1 MPRIRALI
9 RRRRHTLVLAIVV
22 VLLGVGITATTAA
35 VGAQRQAQVADEL
48 CTADSLAAHWHAG
61 SLFLDARSAR
71 TGKTILTHRGDEPTQ
86 TGSTMKVVTAAA
98 AVSALGPDHRFTTSV
113 VDGGEPGTVVL
124 VGGGDPTLS
133 RLPSGQDSVY
143 PHAPHLDDLAEQVL
157 AARGGQP
164 VTAVQVDTHLF
175 DGPAWHPSWPES
187 ARTSGSVSNITALMV
202 DGDRDDPTESYSM
215 RSDGAVARAATAFA
229 ALHGPDVRVDTTSVA
244 VASGAKVLGSVRSAT
259 VSELVGMLLTDSD
272 DTLAEVLARHV
283 AIAEGAGRS
292 FDAVQAGST
301 KALVRYGVP
310 TAAVRLVDGSGLSP
324 DNRVPASAL
333 TTLMRTVAAKQDGLA
348 PVDAGLAVA
357 GRTGTLGEHGR
368 FTGAA
373 ADARGHV
380 RGKTG
385 TLDDMYGLTGVTDEV
400 AGDRVVFTV
409 FAEGTSDPDA
419 RQEIDAL
426 AAALWR
432 CGGHASAAR
441 G

>member
-1 MPRIRALI
+1 MFA
-9 RRRRHTLVLAIVV
+9 V
-22 VLLGVGITATTAA
+22 VLLLLAAAITATTSAI
-35 VGAQRQAQVADEL
+35 GAQRQAAADER
-48 CTADSLAAHWHAG
+48 CTADALAARWHAG
-61 SLFLDARSAR
+61 SLFVDARSAR
-71 TGKTILTHRGDEPTQ
+71 TGKPILTHRGDEPTQ

-113 VDGGEPGTVVL
+113 VAGAEPGAVVL

-133 RLPSGQDSVY
+133 RLPSGQDGVY

-164 VTAVQVDTHLF
+164 VTAVQVDTALF

-215 RSDGAVARAATAFA
+215 RSAGAVARAATAFA
-229 ALHGPDVRVDTTSVA
+229 ALLGPAVRVDTTSVTA
-244 VASGAKVLGSVRSAT
+244 PSGAQVLGSVKSAT
-259 VSELVGMLLTDSD
+259 VTELVGMLLTDSD

-301 KALVRYGVP
+301 KALVRYRVP
-310 TAAVRLVDGSGLSP
+310 TEGLRLVDGSGLSP

-333 TTLMRTVAAKQDGLA
+333 TTLMRAVAAKQDGLA

-357 GRTGTLGEHGR
+357 GRTGTLREHGR

-409 FAEGTSDPDA
+409 FAEGTSDPGA
-419 RQEIDAL
+419 RKEIDAL

-432 CGGHASAAR
+432 CGGRASALQ

>member
-1 MPRIRALI
+1 MFA
-9 RRRRHTLVLAIVV
+9 V
-22 VLLGVGITATTAA
+22 VLLLLAAAITATTSAI
-35 VGAQRQAQVADEL
+35 GAQRQAAAGER
-48 CTADSLAAHWHAG
+48 CTADALAARWHAG
-61 SLFLDARSAR
+61 SLFVDARSAR
-71 TGKTILTHRGDEPTQ
+71 TGKPILTHRGDEPTQ

-113 VDGGEPGTVVL
+113 VAGAEPGAVVL

-133 RLPSGQDSVY
+133 RLPSGQDGVY
-143 PHAPHLDDLAEQVL
+143 PHAPHLDDLAKQVL

-164 VTAVQVDTHLF
+164 VTAVQVDTALF

-215 RSDGAVARAATAFA
+215 RSAGAVARAATAFA
-229 ALHGPDVRVDTTSVA
+229 ALLGPAVRVDTTSVTA
-244 VASGAKVLGSVRSAT
+244 PSGAQVLGSVKSAT
-259 VSELVGMLLTDSD
+259 VTELVGMLLTDSD

-301 KALVRYGVP
+301 KALVRYRVP
-310 TAAVRLVDGSGLSP
+310 TEGLRLVDGSGLSP

-333 TTLMRTVAAKQDGLA
+333 TTLMRAVAAKQDGLA

-357 GRTGTLGEHGR
+357 GRTGTLREHGR

-409 FAEGTSDPDA
+409 FAEGTSDPGA
-419 RQEIDAL
+419 RKEIDAL

-432 CGGHASAAR
+432 CGGRASALQ

>member
-1 MPRIRALI
+1 MFA
-9 RRRRHTLVLAIVV
+9 V
-22 VLLGVGITATTAA
+22 VLLLLAAAITATTSAI
-35 VGAQRQAQVADEL
+35 GAQRQAAAGAR
-48 CTADSLAAHWHAG
+48 CTADALAARWHAG
-61 SLFLDARSAR
+61 SLFVDARSAR
-71 TGKTILTHRGDEPTQ
+71 TGKPILTHRGDEPTQ

-113 VDGGEPGTVVL
+113 VAGAEPGAVVL

-133 RLPSGQDSVY
+133 RLPSGQDGVY

-164 VTAVQVDTHLF
+164 VTAVQVDTALF

-215 RSDGAVARAATAFA
+215 RSAGAVARAATAFA
-229 ALHGPDVRVDTTSVA
+229 ALLGPAVRVDTTSVTA
-244 VASGAKVLGSVRSAT
+244 PSGAQVLGSVKSAT
-259 VSELVGMLLTDSD
+259 VTELVGMLLTDSD

-301 KALVRYGVP
+301 KALVRYRVP
-310 TAAVRLVDGSGLSP
+310 TEGLRLVDGSGLSP

-333 TTLMRTVAAKQDGLA
+333 TTLMRAVAAKQDGLA

-357 GRTGTLGEHGR
+357 GRTGTLREHGR

-409 FAEGTSDPDA
+409 FAEGTSDPGA
-419 RQEIDAL
+419 RKEIDAL

-432 CGGHASAAR
+432 CGGRASALQ